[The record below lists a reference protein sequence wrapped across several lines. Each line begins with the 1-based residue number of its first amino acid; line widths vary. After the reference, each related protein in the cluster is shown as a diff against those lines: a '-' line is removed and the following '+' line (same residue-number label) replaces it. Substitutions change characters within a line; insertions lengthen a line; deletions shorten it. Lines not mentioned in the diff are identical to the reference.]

1 MIFFRKSFLLM
12 FLVFS
17 SSVCQAEKWV
27 LTTLEWPPYTCS
39 QCPGKGAAAKALAE
53 ALKKQN
59 IELEFVFLPW
69 TEAIKA
75 GADKTNVGYFP
86 AWLEDVKPGFVT
98 SVALF
103 ESPLGFL
110 EPKARP
116 LRWNKLSDLKGKTIG
131 VTKDYGNTV
140 EFNRLVAEGVIK
152 TEVVESDD
160 TNMRKVALGK
170 LDGTLIDLNNA
181 RYFLDN
187 SLKSISGEISINPKI
202 LEKKELYV
210 ALNSHDTKKHA
221 DVIMAAMK
229 KGNLQKSIDAYMV
242 KYMGYP
248 ATTEMFPLMMP
259 SVASFR

>member
-1 MIFFRKSFLLM
+1 
-12 FLVFS
+12 VFS

-59 IELEFVFLPW
+59 VELEFVFLPW
-69 TEAIKA
+69 SEAIKV
-75 GADKTNVGYFP
+75 GGDKSKVGYFP
-86 AWLEDVKPGFVT
+86 TWNEDGRPGFVA

-110 EPKARP
+110 EPKGRP
-116 LRWNKLSDLKGKTIG
+116 LMWNKLSDLKGKTIG
-131 VTKDYGNTV
+131 VVKDYGNTA

-181 RYFLDN
+181 RYFLN
-187 SLKSISGEISINPKI
+187 HSLKSVSGELALNPKI
-202 LEKKELYV
+202 IGKKALYV
-210 ALNSHDTKKHA
+210 ALNTHDTQKHA
-221 DVIMAAMK
+221 DVIKEAVK
-229 KGNLQKSIDAYMV
+229 KENLQKAIDDYMV

-248 ATTEMFPLMMP
+248 KTVKDF
-259 SVASFR
+259 